1 MPASTWALPAY
12 APSTMDLGALPD
24 KVNDLPWLDVQRLRL
39 AKFAH
44 QAMGDDYVLVE
55 RLVSSGETDTSKP
68 AVIISRRAFTDF
80 RALGVVAQYY
90 AWSGDPA
97 ALARIKAH
105 VLDWCAVNEPDG
117 NSINETNFEWLLK
130 AIIAHW
136 DAFDAAEQ
144 AAITAWLNKLRTAKE
159 NYAFPANATRY
170 GNHFTHHYKILLL
183 CYRALGD
190 ETAFQAALT
199 EKCDPHLAVNFP
211 YGNVGL
217 LVPDDM
223 PRAATDPGES
233 IDYIRR
239 DALHYHQYDLEPWLE
254 IAILSGDRYR
264 AKMDAAFAFGVNRLL
279 DPGPKHYEFAA
290 STDPFDQARWLGS
303 HSEYLQPLAQYLP
316 SHWARVTLSYYYY
329 RLSLDPLFAGIDD
342 GLIGL
347 AARADTLSSN
357 WAYWFRL
364 IFRGAYG

>member
-1 MPASTWALPAY
+1 MSASTWALPPY
-12 APSTMDLGALPD
+12 TPSTMDLGALPE

-39 AKFAH
+39 AKFA
-44 QAMGDDYVLVE
+44 QSAMANEYVLVE
-55 RLVSSGETDTSKP
+55 TLVSSGATDTSIP
-68 AVIISRRAFTDF
+68 EVTVSRRAFTDL

-90 AWSGDPA
+90 AWSRDPA

-105 VLDWCAVNEPDG
+105 VLDWCTINVPDG

-130 AIIAHW
+130 TIIAVW
-136 DAFDAAEQ
+136 GEFSTAER
-144 AAITAWLNKLRTAKE
+144 ATITTWLNMLRAAKE
-159 NYAFPANATRY
+159 SYAFPANATRY

-190 ETAFQAALT
+190 EPAFQAALT

-211 YGNVGL
+211 FGNGAV
-217 LVPDDM
+217 LVPDDI

-239 DALHYHQYDLEPWLE
+239 DAMHYHQYDLEPWLE

-264 AKMDAAFAFGVNRLL
+264 QKMDEAFACGVARLL

-290 STDPFDQARWLGS
+290 STDPFDEARWLGS
-303 HSEYLQPLAQYLP
+303 HSEYLQPGAQYLP
-316 SHWARVTLSYYYY
+316 SHWARVTLSYYFY
-329 RLSLDPLFAGIDD
+329 RISLDPLFAGIDD

>member
-12 APSTMDLGALPD
+12 APSTMDLGALPE
-24 KVNDLPWLDVQRLRL
+24 KVNDLPWLDVQRLKL
-39 AKFAH
+39 AKFA
-44 QAMGDDYVLVE
+44 QSAMSNDYVLVKT
-55 RLVSSGETDTSKP
+55 LVSSGETDTSQP
-68 AVIISRRAFTDF
+68 AVIVSRRAFTDF
-80 RALGVVAQYY
+80 RMLGVIAQYY

-105 VLDWCAVNEPDG
+105 VLDWCAFNVPDG

-130 AIIAHW
+130 AIIAVW
-136 DAFDAAEQ
+136 AAFDASERVV
-144 AAITAWLNKLRTAKE
+144 ITAWLNTLRTAKV
-159 NYAFPANATRY
+159 NYAFPANATQY

-190 ETAFQAALT
+190 ESAFQTALA
-199 EKCDPHLAVNFP
+199 EKCDPHLLVNFP
-211 YGNVGL
+211 YGNGAVR
-217 LVPDDM
+217 VPDDM

-239 DALHYHQYDLEPWLE
+239 DALHYQQYDLEPWLE

-264 AKMDAAFAFGVNRLL
+264 QKMDDAFAFGVARIL

-290 STDPFDQARWLGS
+290 SNDPFDQARWQGS
-303 HSEYLQPLAQYLP
+303 RSEYLQPAAQYLP
-316 SHWARVTLSYYYY
+316 SHWARVTLSYYFY
-329 RLSLDPLFAGIDD
+329 RISLDPLFAGIDD

-347 AARADTLSSN
+347 AARADVLSSY

-364 IFRGAYG
+364 IFQGAYG